1 MGDQRSDSR
10 LSARPLPAGEARAGP
25 GLRSLAD
32 GGLLRVPPQAASGL
46 PCPLVVLFH
55 GAGASAHDGLAL
67 LAGEADA
74 AGLLLLAPQSTGSTW
89 DVIERGFGPDVRRLD
104 RALASVFASWAVDPS
119 RVALGGFSDG
129 ASYALSLGLDNG
141 DLARHLVAFSP
152 GFVAAAGQHGRP
164 RILVTHGVHDAVLPI
179 DRCSRRV
186 VPRLRGAGYDVTYE
200 EFDGGHVVTPAL
212 ARRAVAWLCER

>member
-10 LSARPLPAGEARAGP
+10 LSARPLPAGEARACP
-25 GLRSLAD
+25 GLRSLPD
-32 GGLLRVPPQAASGL
+32 GGLLHVPPQAAAGL
-46 PCPLVVLFH
+46 ACPLVVLFH

-67 LAGEADA
+67 LAGEADG

-89 DVIERGFGPDVRRLD
+89 DVIERGFGPDVGRLD
-104 RALASVFASWAVDPS
+104 RALTTVFASWAVDPS

-129 ASYALSLGLDNG
+129 ASYALSLGIDNG

-164 RILVTHGVHDAVLPI
+164 RILVTHGVHDTVLPI

-186 VPRLRGAGYDVTYE
+186 VPRLRGAGYDVTYD

-212 ARRAVAWLCER
+212 ARRAVAWLRER